1 LDSLRLNVVTG
12 ELGKESLDEL
22 LLGELAQV
30 NLAGGLRL
38 GLDGLDNNLRNR
50 HGSRNLELRVEVLL
64 LLRLLDGDHFGG
76 LRLDE
81 LVVVLRLGRNVLLNN
96 SWGRVVREEALIGG
110 LEGLLGLGNLEE
122 GAD

>member
-1 LDSLRLNVVTG
+1 MDSLRLNVVTG

-96 SWGRVVREEALIGG
+96 SWGRVVREEVLIGG

>member
-1 LDSLRLNVVTG
+1 MDSLRLNVVTG

-50 HGSRNLELRVEVLL
+50 HGSRNLELWVEVLL

-96 SWGRVVREEALIGG
+96 SWGRVVREEVLIGG

>member
-50 HGSRNLELRVEVLL
+50 HGSRNLELWVEVLL

-96 SWGRVVREEALIGG
+96 SWGRVVREEVLIGG